1 VIRCTVTT
9 SAVNHLAAEVIS
21 AAVTRFILD
30 QSHPIYGGH
39 APQMESPMRI
49 PQRASS
55 CRPSCGFTLVELLVV
70 IGIIA
75 LLISILLP
83 SLARAR
89 ESANSVKCA
98 SNMRQMGLCIQL
110 YTQDSKGRYL
120 PAYFSAVLTDQFAP
134 VNAAQYP
141 AYFQYLPGIYLKE
154 NPEVMKCPSDQ
165 FLLNTTLGQRGPY
178 PRYYSGIRDV
188 RYSYFFNDVL
198 PRGKTPVY
206 SNTDIVGGTA
216 AVIVARYNPRNF
228 RGLRD
233 ASQTI
238 YLGETA
244 GAALLSPPVADQR
257 NFRFDHGKRDMMNIL
272 WCDGHVTALYH
283 KEFLPQKV
291 PVTDQTGWPET
302 LRQYWYGAPNRSAAY
317 LNNT

>member
-1 VIRCTVTT
+1 VIRAKITT
-9 SAVNHLAAEVIS
+9 SAVNHPAAGVSS
-21 AAVTRFILD
+21 AAASRSLVT
-30 QSHPIYGGH
+30 SHPTNAGLV
-39 APQMESPMRI
+39 PRTESPMRI
-49 PQRASS
+49 PKRVSL
-55 CRPSCGFTLVELLVV
+55 CCPLCGFTLVELLVV

-110 YTQDSKGRYL
+110 YTQDTKGRYL
-120 PAYFSAVLTDQFAP
+120 PAYFTAVLTDQFAP
-134 VNAAQYP
+134 ANAAQYP

-165 FLLNTTLGQRGPY
+165 FLLNTTLGQRGPF

-206 SNTDIVGGTA
+206 QNSEIVGGSA
-216 AVIVARYNPRNF
+216 GVIIARYNPRNF

-233 ASQTI
+233 AAQTI

-302 LRQYWYGAPNRSAAY
+302 LRQYWYGAPNRSSAY
-317 LNNT
+317 LNDT